1 MAFPKF
7 HGITL
12 ANNSWIENAHFERL
26 AADPVPAAAGR
37 VWFNT
42 TEKKLKF
49 SSLDASGAVV
59 TYAFTNTVEL
69 AAALAE
75 AKAYSDQIKQ
85 ELLGG
90 IPPETLDTITEIAG
104 ALQNNPDIVNV
115 LKQFSTDAVEAA
127 KQAIRGEVSGAFDTL
142 EEIEV
147 ALNRIDGADTVE
159 GSFRKAVLDEAN
171 ARSSGDQNLQNQIGA
186 PVSLTTDAKGNL
198 VAAINELD
206 AHVDA
211 EVARATAAETAL
223 DDRVTTV
230 EGQVNGKIG
239 DLTTLHT
246 DEKGTIVGALNEV
259 QDELDAEVAA
269 RTSAVAAEKTRAEA
283 AEAQLTTDLAA
294 EVARATAAEQQLTSD
309 LATEVAAR
317 TSAVAAEKTR
327 AEAAEAQLTT
337 DLAAEV
343 ARATAAEQAEAAR
356 AQSAEQTL
364 TTNLAAEVSRAQAAE
379 QTLTTNLAA
388 EVSRAQAAEQ
398 AEATR
403 AQSAEAQLTT
413 DLAAEVSN
421 RIAAVAAEKTRAET
435 AESALQAAITAEA
448 NRAQGVEGSLTALT
462 TTAKTSLV
470 EAINELDSDLAA
482 EVSARTA
489 AVAAEKTRAEAA
501 EAQLTSDLSAEA
513 AARAAADSALKSA
526 INGQHFTFTSPT
538 AALSHVIN
546 HGLNSEHLLFSV
558 LVEGADGKFR
568 NDIVPVEEID
578 YNNFR
583 IDLAEARRVKVS
595 VKSMTALA

>member
-1 MAFPKF
+1 MAFPKL

-59 TYAFTNTVEL
+59 TYAFANTVEL

-104 ALQNNPDIVNV
+104 ALENNPDIVNV
-115 LKQFSTDAVEAA
+115 LKQFSTDAVKAA

-211 EVARATAAETAL
+211 EVARATSAEQAL
-223 DDRVTTV
+223 DNRVTTV

-246 DEKGTIVGALNEV
+246 DEKSTIVGALNEV

-269 RTSAVAAEKTRAEA
+269 RTSAVAAEATRAQAAEQTLTTDLASEVARATA
-283 AEAQLTTDLAA
+283 AEAQLTTDLA
-294 EVARATAAEQQLTSD
+294 
-309 LATEVAAR
+309 TEVAAR
-317 TSAVAAEKTR
+317 QAAVT
-327 AEAAEAQLTT
+327 
-337 DLAAEV
+337 
-343 ARATAAEQAEAAR
+343 
-356 AQSAEQTL
+356 AEQT
-364 TTNLAAEVSRAQAAE
+364 RAQ
-379 QTLTTNLAA
+379 
-388 EVSRAQAAEQ
+388 
-398 AEATR
+398 
-403 AQSAEAQLTT
+403 
-413 DLAAEVSN
+413 
-421 RIAAVAAEKTRAET
+421 T

-448 NRAQGVEGSLTALT
+448 NRAQGVEGALTALT

-470 EAINELDSDLAA
+470 EAINELDSDLAS
-482 EVSARTA
+482 EVSARQA
-489 AVAAEKTRAEAA
+489 AVTAEQTRATAA
-501 EAQLTSDLSAEA
+501 EAQLTTDLATEA
-513 AARAAADSALKSA
+513 AARAAADAALKASLNA
-526 INGQHFTFTSPT
+526 KEYTFVSPT

-546 HGLNSEHLLFSV
+546 HSLNSEHLLFSV

-583 IDLAEARRVKVS
+583 IDLAEARRVKVA